1 MEKSKDNYKEVEL
14 GAKEKDKKFK
24 DSKSY
29 ICMKNRIGAE
39 GKRKLKAE
47 DFI

>member
-1 MEKSKDNYKEVEL
+1 MERNNNWKVK
-14 GAKEKDKKFK
+14 KDKKFK

-29 ICMKNRIGAE
+29 ICMKNRIGPE
-39 GKRKLKAE
+39 GKKKLKAE